1 LKTILQRTES
11 QESAAV
17 VVMCDISGSM
27 RGNKIDRLK
36 RELLK
41 LWPEIGKARLMA
53 FSDRPEWIDGGP
65 NALPPVGGNTD
76 LAAALMLAAHVWP
89 SEVIVISDGLPQ
101 DEGAALEAAQ
111 ALPGTIS
118 VLFIGDEHDR
128 AGADFMRRLAL
139 MGGGM
144 FAHKDLAQSI
154 AIEGTLRGMLALPAP
169 IAL

>member
-1 LKTILQRTES
+1 VKTILQRTEP
-11 QESAAV
+11 QEPAAV

-41 LWPEIGKARLMA
+41 LWPEIGKAKLMA
-53 FSDRPEWIDGGP
+53 FSNRPEWVDGGP

-76 LAAALMLAAHVWP
+76 LAAALTLAAHVWP

-101 DEGAALEAAQ
+101 DEQAALDAAQ

-118 VLFIGDEHDR
+118 VLFIGDEQDQR
-128 AGADFMRRLAL
+128 GADFMRRLAL
-139 MGGGM
+139 VGGGL
-144 FAHKDLAQSI
+144 FAHKDLAKSMS
-154 AIEGTLRGMLALPAP
+154 IEGSLRGMLALPAP